1 MTKCWLAVIVTFL
14 PFMAVAHYDSSLGA
28 CSSTNY
34 YDYGDTGPDGGIVFY
49 LEGACSGMEAQPY
62 DVGANSANAYIGMW
76 EDWDD
81 AITASAAYNDT
92 TITKALSCP
101 TTANPTTSYC
111 WHLPSRTELSYLYEQ
126 RYVVGG
132 FANIYYWSSTEPN
145 AFTGIIKEPSGNYA
159 WIQYF
164 TYGYQ
169 KVYNKYYYLPVRAV
183 RAF

>member
-14 PFMAVAHYDSSLGA
+14 PFMAVAYDSSLGA
-28 CSSTNY
+28 CSSTNPY
-34 YDYGDTGPDGGIVFY
+34 NYGDTGPDGGIVFY

-62 DVGANSANAYIGMW
+62 DVGANSANAYIGLW

-126 RYVVGG
+126 RSVVGG
-132 FANIYYWSSTEPN
+132 LADGHYWSSTEYGS
-145 AFTGIIKEPSGNYA
+145 ALA
-159 WIQYF
+159 WYQSF
-164 TYGYQ
+164 SYGYQ
-169 KVYNKYYYLPVRAV
+169 ATNYEVSPLPVRAV